1 MGLRRMP
8 GPFEERGDGGYLRP
22 SEAEPASE
30 RSVRTLTQRLADYTQ
45 HIENL
50 NIAEFVELLRNP
62 RRMFFLNL
70 LSGIGRGFG
79 VAIGFTLLGAL
90 SLAVLQHLVRLNLPG
105 LGDFI
110 ADVVRIVQ
118 GRLQGP

>member
-1 MGLRRMP
+1 MRRTP
-8 GPFEERGDGGYLRP
+8 GPFGERGDGGYLRP
-22 SEAEPASE
+22 PEAAPASE
-30 RSVRTLTQRLADYTQ
+30 GSVRTLTQRLADYTQ

-50 NIAEFVELLRNP
+50 NIAEFVELIRNP
-62 RRMFFLNL
+62 RRMFFLNF

-79 VAIGFTLLGAL
+79 IAIGFTLLGAL

>member
-1 MGLRRMP
+1 MRRTP
-8 GPFEERGDGGYLRP
+8 GPFGERGDGGYPRP
-22 SEAEPASE
+22 PEAAPASE

-50 NIAEFVELLRNP
+50 NIAEFVELIRNP
-62 RRMFFLNL
+62 KRMFFLNL

-79 VAIGFTLLGAL
+79 IAIGFTLLGAL